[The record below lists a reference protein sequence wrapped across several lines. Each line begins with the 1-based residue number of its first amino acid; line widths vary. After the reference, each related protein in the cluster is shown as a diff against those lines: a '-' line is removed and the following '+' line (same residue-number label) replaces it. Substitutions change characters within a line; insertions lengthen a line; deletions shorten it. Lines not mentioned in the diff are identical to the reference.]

1 MVTPV
6 INPVERRGG
15 QVARGLLTMAG
26 IGMWERFSFYGTQVV
41 LLYYLYFSADQ
52 GGLGLQPA
60 EAVAIVGTYGALV
73 YCFTIAGAWLSD
85 RILGPER
92 TVFVSAVGIM
102 LGHLA
107 LAALPGTAGLMVG
120 LGLLVMGTGGTI
132 SNMPS
137 SVGLLY
143 DADDHRRDAGF
154 MLFYMGL
161 NVGALGGPLLT
172 GLLRKEQG
180 FHVAFGAAAVGMAI
194 GLVVYT
200 LGRRNLSPE
209 GRQVPN
215 PVAAGSAVP
224 RLLAVAALA
233 ALVVLA
239 VASDWLTPSNL
250 PDVTAIAVALISSAV
265 FATMLRSPKTTAP
278 ERRQVTG
285 LIPLYLAGAVFFA
298 LYQQQFTVVQVYV
311 ASRVDLELGGITLA
325 PEFFNSVVPAFVIV
339 LAPLFAR
346 WWNRQG
352 TRQPSAPAKF
362 LVALIGISAAF
373 FCFLPLAGREGATI
387 SPLAILGILFL
398 FTVAELFIAPVQLAV
413 ATRLAPAHHQTQTV
427 GLMFLS
433 IALGSSLGGI
443 AGKSYSPTAET
454 EYFLTVGLA
463 ALACAAVFAVSIPWI
478 RRTIAD
484 DDGR

>member
-1 MVTPV
+1 
-6 INPVERRGG
+6 
-15 QVARGLLTMAG
+15 MAG

-41 LLYYLYFSADQ
+41 LLYYLYFSTEE

-85 RILGPER
+85 RILGPQQ
-92 TVFVSAVGIM
+92 TVFVSAIAIM

-107 LAALPGTAGLMVG
+107 LAALPGTVGLMVG
-120 LGLLVMGTGGTI
+120 LGLLVMGTGGMI

-143 DADDHRRDAGF
+143 GTDDKRREAGF

-161 NVGALGGPLLT
+161 NIGALGGPLLT
-172 GLLRKEQG
+172 GLLRQQAG

-200 LGRRNLSPE
+200 TGRRSLSPD
-209 GRQVPN
+209 GLRVPN
-215 PVAAGSAVP
+215 PLPAGRVMPRVLTIAAV
-224 RLLAVAALA
+224 L
-233 ALVVLA
+233 ALVVVA
-239 VASDWLTPSNL
+239 VASDRLTPSNL
-250 PDVTAIAVALISSAV
+250 PNVTATAVAVISATV
-265 FATMLRSPKTTAP
+265 FATMLRSPKTTAT
-278 ERRQVTG
+278 ERRRVTG
-285 LIPLYLAGAVFFA
+285 LIPLYLASAVFFA

-311 ASRVDLELGGITLA
+311 ASRVDLELAGLSLA
-325 PEFFNSVVPAFVIV
+325 PEFFNSVVPAFVIL
-339 LAPLFAR
+339 LAPLYAR
-346 WWNRQG
+346 WW
-352 TRQPSAPAKF
+352 TMEESRQPSAPTKF
-362 LVALIGISAAF
+362 LIGLIGISAAF
-373 FCFLPLAGREGATI
+373 FCFLPLAGQKGATI

-413 ATRLAPAHHQTQTV
+413 ATRLAPAHYQTQTV

-433 IALGSSLGGI
+433 IAFGSSLGGI

-454 EYFLTVGLA
+454 EYFLTVGLT
-463 ALACAAVFAVSIPWI
+463 ALATALVFAASIPWI
-478 RRTIAD
+478 KRAISEDA
-484 DDGR
+484 GH